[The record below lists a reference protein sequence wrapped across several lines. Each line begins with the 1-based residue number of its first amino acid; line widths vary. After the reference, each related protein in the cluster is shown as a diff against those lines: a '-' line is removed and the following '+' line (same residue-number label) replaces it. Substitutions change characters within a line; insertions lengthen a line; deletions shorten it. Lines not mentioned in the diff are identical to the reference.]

1 MIPTTIALQSDTDP
15 KVLAA
20 LVIGLLLGLGLL
32 YFGFKTYRISR
43 LIKNTPPEKVRSAA
57 VGRTELHGTAV
68 PKDYIFEQ
76 PFTDGE
82 CLYADIEVEEYRE
95 YNDEDRNDEW
105 VTIFS
110 KTLAPAF
117 YLDDGTGRMLVD
129 ADSGTSFEIGDENSY
144 SETVRASNMPSEQVQ
159 DFLGGTEGKAGK
171 SRTTLTESVSGLV
184 DRFGSDE
191 AGEPSEPGADTGG
204 DAAPDAQPEEP
215 AVDDTREVEY
225 VTRGEMNGRGA
236 ILELLADDAG
246 ADSTGTDS
254 TGAESTGAEST
265 GGDDSSGGLVGTLTS
280 TASAVS
286 DVVETASGG
295 TAVSPTSR
303 RKRRYNHEV
312 LPVGST
318 ATVFGAAE
326 PRDADISAAN
336 EDRLAMTEDPSTD
349 QFIVTDRGE
358 EAITWGYT
366 KRAAIMLVVGL
377 AVSAG
382 SVGGLAYL
390 LGL

>member
-1 MIPTTIALQSDTDP
+1 MIQTTIALQSDADP
-15 KVLAA
+15 KA
-20 LVIGLLLGLGLL
+20 LVALGVMILVGLALV
-32 YFGFKTYRISR
+32 YFGFKTYRVSR
-43 LIKNTPPEKVRSAA
+43 LIKNTPAEKVRSAA

-68 PKDYIFEQ
+68 PKDFIFDR
-76 PFTDGE
+76 PFTDGD
-82 CLYADIEVEEYRE
+82 CLYADITVEEYRE
-95 YNDEDRNDEW
+95 YHDEDRDDEW

-110 KTLAPAF
+110 RTFAPPF

-129 ADSGTSFEIGDENSY
+129 ADASISFEIGDENSY
-144 SETVRASNMPSEQVQ
+144 KETVRASNMPSDAVQ

-171 SRTTLTESVSGLV
+171 SRTTLTDSVTNLV
-184 DRFGSDE
+184 GGFGSDE
-191 AGEPSEPGADTGG
+191 AGAEAESVDATGEG
-204 DAAPDAQPEEP
+204 TAADAQPDEP
-215 AVDDTREVEY
+215 AVDDTLEVEY
-225 VTRGEMNGRGA
+225 VTRGEMNGHGS
-236 ILELLADDAG
+236 ILDPSADDAG
-246 ADSTGTDS
+246 DDPTGDDATP
-254 TGAESTGAEST
+254 AESTGAEE
-265 GGDDSSGGLVGTLTS
+265 SSGGIVGTLTS

-295 TAVSPTSR
+295 TAVTPTSR
-303 RKRRYNHEV
+303 RKRRYKHEV

-336 EDRLAMTEDPSTD
+336 EERLAMTTDPSTD
-349 QFIVTDRGE
+349 QFIVSDRGE

-366 KRAAIMLVVGL
+366 KRAGILLVLGL
-377 AVSAG
+377 VLSAG